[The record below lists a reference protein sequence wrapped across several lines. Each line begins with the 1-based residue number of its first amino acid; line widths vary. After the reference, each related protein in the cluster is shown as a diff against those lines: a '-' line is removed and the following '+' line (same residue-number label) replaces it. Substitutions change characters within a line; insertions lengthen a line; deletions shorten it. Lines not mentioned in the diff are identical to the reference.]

1 MATTAQARR
10 ALGRWG
16 EDLAAKCL
24 IEAGLV
30 ILERNWRC
38 DLGEIDIVARSG
50 DTLVAVEV
58 KTRTTELFGPPAA
71 AVTPTKATRLR
82 RLAARWLAEHALT
95 PREVRI
101 DVVAI
106 LVRHSGSPEVEHL
119 QAVA

>member
-1 MATTAQARR
+1 M
-10 ALGRWG
+10 
-16 EDLAAKCL
+16 
-24 IEAGLV
+24 

-82 RLAARWLAEHALT
+82 RLAARWLAEHTLT

-106 LVRHSGSPEVEHL
+106 LVLHSGSPEIEHL